1 MCFQCKPLVQSS
13 LSLSRKCFS
22 LKGGGEVGFPALKW
36 EGGSAVGEDSFPS
49 VCEIGRNANKQIL
62 VFSLEFMFVLG
73 NMVSELFRKS

>member
-22 LKGGGEVGFPALKW
+22 LKGGGEVGFPTLKW

-62 VFSLEFMFVLG
+62 VFLL
-73 NMVSELFRKS
+73 NLCLFWEI